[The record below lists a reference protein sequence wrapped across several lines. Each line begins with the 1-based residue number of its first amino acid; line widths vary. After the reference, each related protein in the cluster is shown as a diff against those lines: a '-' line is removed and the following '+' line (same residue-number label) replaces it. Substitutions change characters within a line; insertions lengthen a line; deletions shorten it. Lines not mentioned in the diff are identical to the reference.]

1 MGTVNYNC
9 PSCAAPLTFNPQRQR
24 FCCEYCLSEFSPEK
38 IQQIY
43 AEREQSGADSQ
54 QEFKEE
60 LHDGYV
66 FHCDSCGAEVVATSS
81 TAATTCFY
89 CHNPVVMKGRLS
101 GDFRP
106 DRIIPFKL
114 SREQAVSAFMDKTKG
129 KKFLP
134 KDFLSDSNIEK
145 MTGVYFPYW
154 YIDTQQD
161 SHMTARGKK
170 YRHWKS
176 GDRRYT
182 ETSYYDLF
190 RSGDVYIRNV
200 FERALSAADREML
213 QCIHP
218 FDLSEAQPFSMSYLS
233 GFQAEKR
240 DIEKANIQQMVDQ
253 RVDEYCK
260 EVLKGACSEYSGVEV
275 TNYYD
280 RTDIES
286 WSYTLLP
293 VWIITY
299 KYKGKIYPFA
309 INGQT
314 GKLYGSL
321 PADTGRLIA
330 MSSLIAG
337 IAFAFGMLGGIFF
350 I

>member
-9 PSCAAPLTFNPQRQR
+9 PSCAAPLTFNPERQR

-43 AEREQSGADSQ
+43 AEREQSGADTQ

-200 FERALSAADREML
+200 FERALSSTDREML

-218 FDLSEAQPFSMSYLS
+218 FDLSEAQKFSMSYLS

-260 EVLKGACSEYSGVEV
+260 EVLKGTCSEYSGIEV

-314 GKLYGSL
+314 GKIYGSL
-321 PADTGRLIA
+321 PAATDKLVIF
-330 MSSLIAG
+330 SCILAG
-337 IAFAFGMLGGIFF
+337 IGFILGMLGGIFLC
-350 I
+350 